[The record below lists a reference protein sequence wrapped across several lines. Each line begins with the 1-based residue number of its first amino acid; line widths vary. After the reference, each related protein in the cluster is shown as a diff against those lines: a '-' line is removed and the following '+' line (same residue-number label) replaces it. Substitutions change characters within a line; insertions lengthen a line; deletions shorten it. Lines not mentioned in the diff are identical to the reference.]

1 MTGAQLEFATPLRRL
16 SSWAIDGVL
25 FVLVGPAIFFVVAIL
40 AFTIDDFLWD
50 LPTWSRHVGSILFVV
65 VIYAILIVGWL
76 FILKLTVMNK
86 WQIVSI
92 LSPIILLFILS
103 MLVCTVLVAMSSLIA
118 CTIWTLFLFS
128 NGQTVGKRLVGMQ
141 VVQQNRRSISWGLMF
156 VREII
161 KFLLHIFMIGFII
174 DGIMM
179 LSDKTERQSVA
190 DRIAGTVVIRI
201 DR

>member
-1 MTGAQLEFATPLRRL
+1 MTSAQMEFATPLRRL
-16 SSWAIDGVL
+16 SSWAIDGVS

-40 AFTIDDFLWD
+40 AFTIDDLLWD

-65 VIYAILIVGWL
+65 VIYAILIVEWL

-103 MLVCTVLVAMSSLIA
+103 IFATVLVAMSSLIA
-118 CTIWTLFLFS
+118 CTIWTLFLSS
-128 NGQTVGKRLVGMQ
+128 NGQTVGKRLVGIRA
-141 VVQQNRRSISWGLMF
+141 VQQNRRPISWGLMF
-156 VREII
+156 LREII

>member
-1 MTGAQLEFATPLRRL
+1 ML
-16 SSWAIDGVL
+16 
-25 FVLVGPAIFFVVAIL
+25 
-40 AFTIDDFLWD
+40 
-50 LPTWSRHVGSILFVV
+50 GSILFVV

-103 MLVCTVLVAMSSLIA
+103 IFATVLVAMSSLIA

-128 NGQTVGKRLVGMQ
+128 NGQTVGKRLVGIRA
-141 VVQQNRRSISWGLMF
+141 VQQNRRPISWGLMF